1 VLFLLGLLPRSSIT
15 YRAVRLRPATSG
27 CAGLSLFAAL
37 RELQRLLA
45 CWAGACPTCGRR
57 LPPAIV
63 YLHVP
68 P

>member
-1 VLFLLGLLPRSSIT
+1 MAPPRHPGERSARLPH
-15 YRAVRLRPATSG
+15 PAAPFPKSG

-57 LPPAIV
+57 LPPSTV